1 MGFFS
6 WLLCSILV
14 VALVLLL
21 FPFSVRI
28 EFEAGERGAR
38 ALFFFFKKKVYEA
51 KKSWGLGGDDK
62 CVDRESRPSS
72 LGHDRDQHLGQERSD
87 CPKTR
92 DEREVG
98 SRKDDVGC
106 EKRDSSD
113 VILSET
119 EDTPEKREARPSL
132 LGHDRAQG
140 GGAEP
145 HPVKSN
151 AGSESAPL
159 TEAVAKKPADSPKTE
174 CLEMRDEREVGSRKS
189 EVGCEK
195 RESQPAS
202 SSTVREGIHNVSDCT
217 CEKDPVKSSD
227 DSENAQPAKVKASSV
242 VEVKES
248 KHHDA
253 EKSETSADDSK
264 KKPKKEKRKLSD
276 REFWTILLT
285 PDLDARAFRYVLKIL
300 GAVFS
305 LFRVRFKD
313 CFIEGIQA
321 DYQTMG
327 YIAAV
332 NGFLKAYPYVGD
344 WDLRMDWCREKELR
358 AAGAVRLSVTLLRVF
373 CFVLETLVLAG
384 ILAFSFWRR
393 RARVI
398 KTNELPELGFVRK
411 KILNIILED

>member
-6 WLLCSILV
+6 WLFCSILV

-38 ALFFFFKKKVYEA
+38 ALFFFFKKKVYEC
-51 KKSWGLGGDDK
+51 KKKWGLGGDDK

-92 DEREVG
+92 DE
-98 SRKDDVGC
+98 K
-106 EKRDSSD
+106 
-113 VILSET
+113 T
-119 EDTPEKREARPSL
+119 EDVE
-132 LGHDRAQG
+132 
-140 GGAEP
+140 
-145 HPVKSN
+145 
-151 AGSESAPL
+151 
-159 TEAVAKKPADSPKTE
+159 
-174 CLEMRDEREVGSRKS
+174 SRKS
-189 EVGCEK
+189 EVGSE
-195 RESQPAS
+195 E
-202 SSTVREGIHNVSDCT
+202 N
-217 CEKDPVKSSD
+217 VKSSMKDEKSDDIQSDTTAPIKSETKSSEKKEQTAESPVKTETVEAGAVEAVAKHPEATTAEKKAMDPIEVRPLQDDYSEPAAKSELEEKNTADVKDAAKPALVSEPISSEPALKSEKAKSDDSKLD
-227 DSENAQPAKVKASSV
+227 DSEIS
-242 VEVKES
+242 ES
-248 KHHDA
+248 
-253 EKSETSADDSK
+253 EKPEK

-305 LFRVRFKD
+305 LFRIRFYD
-313 CFIEGIQA
+313 CFVEGIQT

-358 AAGAVRLSVTLLRVF
+358 AAGTVRLSITLLRVF